1 MKAVFAYEHE
11 LTRGALLID
20 NKAVFVCGDANA
32 HEIRLTLKNNGVN
45 AQLEG
50 VGLPGILRI
59 EQQGDSVFQRRRALR
74 EMW

>member
-32 HEIRLTLKNNGVN
+32 HEIRLTLKTMASMRSWKGGT
-45 AQLEG
+45 AR
-50 VGLPGILRI
+50 RI
-59 EQQGDSVFQRRRALR
+59 AY
-74 EMW
+74 